1 MCAPHPTT
9 LLVRLSSFEKPYL
22 RQKLP
27 VSPQGVRGRGAGERG
42 WSRGGGK
49 PLAQAYREAGLNMLA
64 DRAAFADGS
73 TSVEAGLMELLQRMQ
88 TGRLKV
94 FAHLADWFEEFRL
107 YHRKDGRVVK
117 QADDLMDATRYGI
130 MCLRHARADERLL
143 PPPPAAEGG
152 AADSWMG

>member
-1 MCAPHPTT
+1 MAKESVEFMKDT
-9 LLVRLSSFEKPYL
+9 LDSNWNRGNTENFKPVIIDIDAIIMDPASFSSDTAGGRSGEERNLLSNPS
-22 RQKLP
+22 
-27 VSPQGVRGRGAGERG
+27 
-42 WSRGGGK
+42 
-49 PLAQAYREAGLNMLA
+49 
-64 DRAAFADGS
+64 AFADGS